1 MTLGGCLGNEE
12 FVINSI
18 KLYPNP
24 VVDIVTISSTEMMTN
39 IEVVNILGQIV
50 FSKSV
55 NENETTIDMSRY
67 SSGSYIVRVLVDEK
81 VKIFKVIK
89 K

>member
-12 FVINSI
+12 FVANVI

-24 VVDIVTISSTEMMTN
+24 VVDFVTISSTEMMTN
-39 IEVVNILGQIV
+39 LEVVNILGQIV

-67 SSGSYIVRVLVDEK
+67 SSGSYIVRVLVDDK

>member
-1 MTLGGCLGNEE
+1 MTLGGCLGTEE
-12 FVINSI
+12 FIANVI

-39 IEVVNILGQIV
+39 LEVVNILGQIV

-67 SSGSYIVRVLVDEK
+67 SSGSYIVRVLVDDK